1 MKKPIDPNL
10 NNINDDDLLF
20 GISDNKPKKRGE
32 LSFAEGVD
40 ESPAKPAPEFSVLDK
55 EKGTPINLDN
65 DVDDI
70 INGIVAKS
78 DFPES
83 SHTHSGT
90 SHSSGSHHHSSSG
103 THHHSSG
110 RSHSSSSHHHS
121 SSSSHHSSS
130 RHRSSGSSSSKN
142 KKNKKKLPLA
152 LRIVIAILAVL
163 MAIVLIITG
172 TFFYLRYQGEKNIM
186 PTVTEQTDYEEVI
199 EYNGH
204 KYKFNENVFSVAF
217 IGVDQEDLKTVDD
230 TDFVGA
236 ADADIVLTVDTQT
249 GQAKVIAIPRDTM
262 VDIDIYSESGIF
274 LRTQRAQLCL
284 AYSYG
289 DGAQQSCQNSITAM
303 SRILHNVPIQ
313 KYFALDLDGIAP
325 LNDAI
330 GGVEISSSLYDFADL
345 GIKVGDRVT
354 LKGDMAETYVRTRSL
369 DNINASLNR
378 TDRQVQYIKAYA
390 AQLVPAVMKDFSVIS
405 NLYSTATSYSRTNL
419 TLSNATYV
427 ASLMLSKG
435 VTSFETYT
443 LKGEMKASDDPI
455 LEDVVHAEFT
465 PDEDHLMQTVL
476 DVFYT
481 QVD

>member
-10 NNINDDDLLF
+10 NNIDDEDLLF
-20 GISDNKPKKRGE
+20 GMSDYKPKKRGE
-32 LSFAEGVD
+32 LSFAEGSEVEPNRD
-40 ESPAKPAPEFSVLDK
+40 DPEFSVLDK
-55 EKGTPINLDN
+55 KNGQPIDLNNAVQDS
-65 DVDDI
+65 
-70 INGIVAKS
+70 INGIVDKS
-78 DFPES
+78 DSSTSS
-83 SHTHSGT
+83 SHHS
-90 SHSSGSHHHSSSG
+90 SSGSHHHSSGSS
-103 THHHSSG
+103 HH
-110 RSHSSSSHHHS
+110 RSSSSSHHHS
-121 SSSSHHSSS
+121 SSSSHHYSSS
-130 RHRSSGSSSSKN
+130 NSHRHSSGYSHSSD
-142 KKNKKKLPLA
+142 KKKKKKLPLA
-152 LRIVIAILAVL
+152 LRIIIAILAVL
-163 MAIVLIITG
+163 MAIILIITG

-186 PTVTEQTDYEEVI
+186 PTVTEQTDYDETI

-204 KYKFNENVFSVAF
+204 TYKFNENVFSVAF
-217 IGVDQEDLKTVDD
+217 IGVDQEELKTVDSA
-230 TDFVGA
+230 DFVGA
-236 ADADIVLTVDTQT
+236 ADADIVLTVDKQT
-249 GQAKVIAIPRDTM
+249 GKAKVIAIPRDTM
-262 VDIDIYSESGIF
+262 VDIDIYSESNIF

-289 DGAQQSCQNSITAM
+289 DGAEQSCQNSITAM

-330 GGVEISSSLYDFADL
+330 GGVEISSSLYDFPDL
-345 GIKVGDRVT
+345 GIKQGDSVT
-354 LKGDMAETYVRTRSL
+354 LKGEMAQTYVRTRSL

-405 NLYSTATSYSRTNL
+405 DLYSTAASYSRTNL

-465 PDEDHLMQTVL
+465 PDEDNLMQTVL

-481 QVD
+481 QID